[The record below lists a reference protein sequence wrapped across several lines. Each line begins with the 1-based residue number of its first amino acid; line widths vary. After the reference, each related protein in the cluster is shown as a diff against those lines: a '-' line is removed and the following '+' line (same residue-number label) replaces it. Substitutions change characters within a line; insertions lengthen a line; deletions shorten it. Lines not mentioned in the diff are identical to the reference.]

1 MSVIVLAGFIGAGKS
16 SYTKMLSERLGT
28 QAFYEP
34 VEDNPVLSDFYNNPE
49 RYAFL
54 LQVFFLNKRFKA
66 IKRALSDNN
75 NVLDRSI
82 YEDALFTYI
91 NHIQGNISEREMK
104 IYIDLLNNMMEEL
117 DELPKKAPDLL
128 IYLDGS
134 FDTMLKHIKK
144 RGRDY
149 EQIEDDEELLNYY
162 KLLYSKYQKWFE
174 AYDKSPKMRISVD
187 DFDIVE
193 SKEDEEKV
201 FKLIKEKID
210 EINKNSG
217 IGDQYLF
224 A

>member
-217 IGDQYLF
+217 IGD
-224 A
+224 